1 MIVAGWLAYIF
12 GDLAQLSGLPTEE
25 ERMLVYVENLNLDMR
40 GLLFSGILIGAV
52 GAIMDVT
59 MSVAS
64 AISEIKR
71 ANPETNTAE
80 LIAAGMNVGRD
91 IMGTMAILLFWPIPE
106 ERCPLCYCSWFM
118 RWNPC
123 A

>member
-1 MIVAGWLAYIF
+1 
-12 GDLAQLSGLPTEE
+12 
-25 ERMLVYVENLNLDMR
+25 
-40 GLLFSGILIGAV
+40 
-52 GAIMDVT
+52 MDVT

-91 IMGTMAILLFWPIPE
+91 IMGTMANTLILAYTGGAMPFMLLFMVYEMEPLRIVNWELIVTEIIRALVGSIALIISVPITAVIAGWLTAT
-106 ERCPLCYCSWFM
+106 RKV
-118 RWNPC
+118 
-123 A
+123 